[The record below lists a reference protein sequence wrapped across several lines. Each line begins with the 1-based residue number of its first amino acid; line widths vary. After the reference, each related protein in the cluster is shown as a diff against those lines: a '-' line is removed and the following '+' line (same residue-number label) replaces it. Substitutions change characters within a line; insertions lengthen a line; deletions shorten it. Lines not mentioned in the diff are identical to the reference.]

1 MVRRKW
7 SLTSTEIEY
16 AFLKMIRDE
25 MLSFNRALPDN
36 KMTHM
41 MVRRL
46 NHCLDDLMC
55 DIADEEI
62 EWLNR
67 MNVRCDV
74 EVSSR

>member
-1 MVRRKW
+1 
-7 SLTSTEIEY
+7 
-16 AFLKMIRDE
+16 MIRDE
-25 MLSFNRALPDN
+25 ILSFNRALPDK

-46 NHCLDDLMC
+46 NNCLDDLMC
-55 DIADEEI
+55 DITDEEI

-74 EVSSR
+74 DMSSR